1 MIKKQQIADIK
12 VSCFFNCKNRIGEG
26 GGRRGDERDG
36 HISMNTGQMAHFSRR
51 KERKREGRGQH
62 EGERLID
69 RLID

>member
-12 VSCFFNCKNRIGEG
+12 VSCFFHCKNRIGEG

-36 HISMNTGQMAHFSRR
+36 HISMNTGQWPISVGGG
-51 KERKREGRGQH
+51 KEKKAGRGQH